1 MDNKKKKNYN
11 SASSF
16 IDLLEDIQRSG
27 FKISKYDVLGNWA
40 EMNDKTDL
48 IQFILGSKAET
59 LHRIKPKLTK
69 SSICDQVTCTWFDWK
84 KDSDK
89 VIKDIQS
96 KFKTQSLIIRSSS
109 DEEDTWET
117 AQAGVFESV
126 LDVDPNNKNSL
137 RKSVDKVF
145 LSYKEIA
152 SNSHVLIQPYITD
165 VKISGVIFTCDIITG
180 APYYTINFDDVTGLT
195 DTITSGKSDNLRTI
209 ILFRDQNNK
218 IKNND
223 IRLTKIIEATQEIEQ
238 LLGYDKLDIEF
249 AIDKNDLLYTFQIR
263 PIAVNHSNFK
273 IDNKNI
279 KNHLQK
285 ASNYF
290 KSLQQKT
297 SHIYGNYAIFSRMT
311 DWNPAEIIGTR
322 PNPLSIDLYNNLIT
336 KKIWA
341 KQRNEF
347 GYRDI
352 RPAPLLY
359 NFCEQPY
366 VDCRASINSFIPKD
380 LTEDCA
386 SRLVNAYLE
395 ILKNNP
401 HLHDKL
407 ELEIVFTI
415 WVPNFKEEAKKRFKN
430 LNILPSDISQLE
442 KSLKKLTA
450 NALTRLDKDILSV
463 KILSERY
470 YKLIDNKNHILDTIF
485 QLIEDCKNYGTLAFA
500 HAARAGFVAVT
511 LLKV

>member
-1 MDNKKKKNYN
+1 M
-11 SASSF
+11 
-16 IDLLEDIQRSG
+16 IG
-27 FKISKYDVLGNWA
+27 
-40 EMNDKTDL
+40 
-48 IQFILGSKAET
+48 
-59 LHRIKPKLTK
+59 
-69 SSICDQVTCTWFDWK
+69 K

-285 ASNYF
+285 
-290 KSLQQKT
+290 
-297 SHIYGNYAIFSRMT
+297 
-311 DWNPAEIIGTR
+311 
-322 PNPLSIDLYNNLIT
+322 
-336 KKIWA
+336 
-341 KQRNEF
+341 
-347 GYRDI
+347 
-352 RPAPLLY
+352 
-359 NFCEQPY
+359 
-366 VDCRASINSFIPKD
+366 
-380 LTEDCA
+380 
-386 SRLVNAYLE
+386 LV
-395 ILKNNP
+395 I
-401 HLHDKL
+401 
-407 ELEIVFTI
+407 
-415 WVPNFKEEAKKRFKN
+415 
-430 LNILPSDISQLE
+430 
-442 KSLKKLTA
+442 
-450 NALTRLDKDILSV
+450 ILSLYS
-463 KILSERY
+463 KRL
-470 YKLIDNKNHILDTIF
+470 HIFMVIMLFF
-485 QLIEDCKNYGTLAFA
+485 QE
-500 HAARAGFVAVT
+500 
-511 LLKV
+511 